1 MIHGQTQ
8 RESFIVRIWWEQG
21 QAEWKGWVQHIYS
34 GDSASLQDLQDLVS
48 YLERWTA
55 KPPVEEKRDPR

>member
-1 MIHGQTQ
+1 MINGQTH

-34 GDSASLQDLQDLVS
+34 GDSVPLQDLQDLTS

-55 KPPVEEKRDPR
+55 KPAGDENRGLR